1 MARAAF
7 EFYSPSLKRE
17 ISIRVLFPDEEI
29 TALKEGA
36 PPYPLLYLFHG
47 GANDVT
53 TFERYTSIERYLI
66 QSKIAAVLFS
76 AENKYYRDVTVDIP
90 EHPSGKLQLYE
101 EYTSFIHK
109 ELPAFISSHFHVS
122 SRPEDTYIAGLSMGG
137 YGTAYHALLHPERFC
152 AIGIFSGLVF
162 QRKYCFWD
170 TEKLACMS
178 EKDKSDALLPELS
191 ALIEQNWQK
200 KVALPKIYL
209 SNGTKD
215 ITEFMP
221 LFEKKL
227 RLAGADITTDYAK
240 PFAHEWALWDLNVKE
255 FLNWLPRTDYYAD
268 LQRRKKL

>member
-1 MARAAF
+1 MLRDEAVFMEEAF
-7 EFYSPSLKRE
+7 EGSKNR
-17 ISIRVLFPDEEI
+17 I
-29 TALKEGA
+29 TAGKKDINPA
-36 PPYPLLYLFHG
+36 
-47 GANDVT
+47 
-53 TFERYTSIERYLI
+53 TSIERYLI

-200 KVALPKIYL
+200 KSLFLKYTFQTAQKILRNLCPYL
-209 SNGTKD
+209 
-215 ITEFMP
+215 
-221 LFEKKL
+221 KKIK
-227 RLAGADITTDYAK
+227 AG
-240 PFAHEWALWDLNVKE
+240 
-255 FLNWLPRTDYYAD
+255 RSRYYN
-268 LQRRKKL
+268 